1 MISEM
6 QLLCVSK
13 LDTFEGNMYEAHLHC
28 ASKDD
33 GLALAGFIEKREE
46 LTSIKF
52 VGCAFK
58 PTAKMRRFNPE
69 DKSREFVLTS
79 DVFITVRV
87 DGELTEAMELVAVEI
102 DSLIR

>member
-1 MISEM
+1 MISKI

-28 ASKDD
+28 TSKDD

-58 PTAKMRRFNPE
+58 PTAKMRFNPE
-69 DKSREFVLTS
+69 DKSREFILTS

-87 DGELTEAMELVAVEI
+87 DGEMTEAMELVAVEI

>member
-6 QLLCVSK
+6 RLLCVSK

-58 PTAKMRRFNPE
+58 PSAKMRLNPE
-69 DKSREFVLTS
+69 DKSREFVLTN